1 MAKFSDIYA
10 YDKTASEEGVW
21 SPVGGGIKVKVRSFD
36 SAHTRALRKKLN
48 EPYAALLRLG
58 KEIPE
63 DDQNEIFKKLIAQS
77 SLIDWNLTEGTGEIG
92 PDGKEIERKIP
103 FTPETAEKFFDEEP
117 QFLRDVIAVLTSNE
131 TFKKRAREADVKN
144 S

>member
-10 YDKTASEEGVW
+10 YDKSAAEEGVW
-21 SPVGGGIKVKVRSFD
+21 SPVSGSIKVKVRSFD

-63 DDQNEIFKKLIAQS
+63 DDQNEIFKKLISQS
-77 SLIDWNLTEGTGEIG
+77 SLLDWNLTEGTGEIG
-92 PDGKEIERKIP
+92 ADGKEVERKIP
-103 FTPETAEKFFDEEP
+103 FSADTAEKFFDEEP

-131 TFKKRAREADVKN
+131 TFKKRAREADAKN